1 MATKLRLTTKGFA
14 QFEEALK
21 VAEEKAVKVVTDAM
35 RKAATDF
42 TQEIRAGAQAR
53 NLPPESFDAIIEPVV
68 KNEHNVISC
77 TAGFK
82 LGEYGEG
89 DGGGYI
95 ALYREYGTPHRDE
108 KYGRES
114 PDPFIAPARDKA
126 AKAYKKEV
134 TAGLNKILEEAVP
147 K

>member
-14 QFEEALK
+14 QFEQALK

-35 RKAATDF
+35 QKAAKDF
-42 TQEIRAGAQAR
+42 TQEIRAGAEAR
-53 NLPPESFDAIIEPVV
+53 ELPQESLDAIMEPIV

-82 LGEYGEG
+82 LGEYGDG

-95 ALYREYGTPHRDE
+95 ALYTEYGTPHRN
-108 KYGRES
+108 KYGRQQ

-134 TAGLNKILEEAVP
+134 KTGLNKILEEAVP

>member
-1 MATKLRLTTKGFA
+1 MATKLRLTTKGFS
-14 QFEEALK
+14 QFEQALK
-21 VAEEKAVKVVTDAM
+21 VAEDKAVKVVTDAM
-35 RKAATDF
+35 LKAAKDF
-42 TQEIRAGAQAR
+42 TQEITAGAQAR
-53 NLPPESFDAIIEPVV
+53 NLPQESLDAIMEPVV

-95 ALYREYGTPHRDE
+95 ALYREYGTPHRQ
-108 KYGRES
+108 KHGQQQ

-134 TAGLNKILEEAVP
+134 TAGLNKILEEAMP

>member
-1 MATKLRLTTKGFA
+1 MATKLRLTTKGFS
-14 QFEEALK
+14 QFEQALK
-21 VAEEKAVKVVTDAM
+21 VAEDRAVKVVTDAM
-35 RKAATDF
+35 QKAARDF
-42 TQEIRAGAQAR
+42 TQEIRAGAAAR
-53 NLPPESFDAIIEPVV
+53 DLPQESLDAIMEPVV

-95 ALYREYGTPHRDE
+95 ALYKEYGTPHRD
-108 KYGRES
+108 KYGRLQ

-134 TAGLNKILEEAVP
+134 TAGLNKVLEEAMP

>member
-1 MATKLRLTTKGFA
+1 MATKLKLTTKGFS
-14 QFEEALK
+14 QFEQALK

-35 RKAATDF
+35 QKAAKDF
-42 TQEIRAGAQAR
+42 TQEIRAGAEAR
-53 NLPPESFDAIIEPVV
+53 ELPQESLNAIMEPIV

-82 LGEYGEG
+82 LGEYGDG

-95 ALYREYGTPHRDE
+95 ALYTEYGTPHRN
-108 KYGRES
+108 KYGRQQ
-114 PDPFIAPARDKA
+114 PDPFIAPARERA
-126 AKAYKKEV
+126 AKAYKNEV
-134 TAGLNKILEEAVP
+134 KTGLNKILEEAVP

>member
-14 QFEEALK
+14 QFEQALK

-35 RKAATDF
+35 QKAAKDF
-42 TQEIRAGAQAR
+42 TQEIRAGAEAR
-53 NLPPESFDAIIEPVV
+53 ELPQESLNAIMEPIV

-82 LGEYGEG
+82 LGEYGDG

-95 ALYREYGTPHRDE
+95 ALYTEYGTPHRN
-108 KYGRES
+108 KYGRQQ

-126 AKAYKKEV
+126 AKAYKNSKTE
-134 TAGLNKILEEAVP
+134 K
-147 K
+147 

>member
-1 MATKLRLTTKGFA
+1 MATKLILTTKGLT
-14 QFEEALK
+14 QFEQALK

-35 RKAATDF
+35 LTAAKDF

-53 NLPPESFDAIIEPVV
+53 ELPQESLDAIMEPIV
-68 KNEHNVISC
+68 KNERNVISC

-95 ALYREYGTPHRDE
+95 ALYTEYGTPHRS
-108 KYGRES
+108 KYGKQQ
-114 PDPFIAPARDKA
+114 PDPFIEPARNKA
-126 AKAYKKEV
+126 ARAYKKAV
-134 TAGLNKILEEAVP
+134 AAGLEKILEEATP

>member
-1 MATKLRLTTKGFA
+1 MATKIRLTKKGFS
-14 QFEEALK
+14 QFEQALK
-21 VAEEKAVKVVTDAM
+21 VAEDKAVKVVTDAM
-35 RKAATDF
+35 QKAARDF
-42 TQEIRAGAQAR
+42 TQEIRAGAEAR
-53 NLPPESFDAIIEPVV
+53 GLPQESLDAIMEPVV

-82 LGEYGEG
+82 LGEYGDG

-95 ALYREYGTPHRDE
+95 ALYTEYGTPHRN
-108 KYGRES
+108 KYGRQQ

-134 TAGLNKILEEAVP
+134 NAGLNKVLEEAMP

>member
-1 MATKLRLTTKGFA
+1 MATKLKLTTKGFS
-14 QFEEALK
+14 QFEQALK
-21 VAEEKAVKVVTDAM
+21 VAEGKAVKVVTDAM
-35 RKAATDF
+35 QKAARDF
-42 TQEIRAGAQAR
+42 TQEIRAGAEAR
-53 NLPPESFDAIIEPVV
+53 ELPQESLNAIMEPVV

-82 LGEYGEG
+82 LGEYGDG

-95 ALYREYGTPHRDE
+95 ALYTEYGTPHRN
-108 KYGRES
+108 KYGRQQ

-134 TAGLNKILEEAVP
+134 NKGLNKILEEAMP

>member
-1 MATKLRLTTKGFA
+1 MATKLRLTTKGLA
-14 QFEEALK
+14 QFEQALK
-21 VAEEKAVKVVTDAM
+21 VAEDKAVKVVSDAM
-35 RKAATDF
+35 QKAARDF
-42 TQEIRAGAQAR
+42 TQEIRAGADAR
-53 NLPPESFDAIIEPVV
+53 GLPQESLDAIIEPVV

-95 ALYREYGTPHRDE
+95 ALYKEYGTPHRN
-108 KYGRES
+108 KYGHQQ

-126 AKAYKKEV
+126 AKAYKKDV
-134 TAGLNKILEEAVP
+134 KQGLNKVLEEAMP

>member
-14 QFEEALK
+14 QFEQALK
-21 VAEEKAVKVVTDAM
+21 VAEDKAVKVVTDAM
-35 RKAATDF
+35 QKAARDF
-42 TQEIRAGAQAR
+42 TQEIRAGAEAR
-53 NLPPESFDAIIEPVV
+53 ELPQESLDAIMEPVV

-82 LGEYGEG
+82 LGDYGDG

-95 ALYREYGTPHRDE
+95 ALYTEYGTPHRN
-108 KYGRES
+108 KYGRQQ

-134 TAGLNKILEEAVP
+134 TAGLKKILEEAVP

>member
-14 QFEEALK
+14 QFEQALK

-35 RKAATDF
+35 QKAAKDF
-42 TQEIRAGAQAR
+42 TQEIRAGAEAR
-53 NLPPESFDAIIEPVV
+53 ELPQESLNAIMEPIV

-82 LGEYGEG
+82 LGEYGDG

-95 ALYREYGTPHRDE
+95 ALYTEYGTPHRN
-108 KYGRES
+108 KYGRQQ

-126 AKAYKKEV
+126 AKAYKNEV
-134 TAGLNKILEEAVP
+134 KKGLNKILEEAVP

>member
-1 MATKLRLTTKGFA
+1 MATKLRLTTKGFS
-14 QFEEALK
+14 QFEQALK

-35 RKAATDF
+35 QKAARDF
-42 TQEIRAGAQAR
+42 TQEIRSGAEAR
-53 NLPPESFDAIIEPVV
+53 ELPQESLDAIMEPVV

-95 ALYREYGTPHRDE
+95 ALYTEYGTPHRN
-108 KYGRES
+108 KYGRQQ

-134 TAGLNKILEEAVP
+134 NKGLNKVLEEALP

>member
-1 MATKLRLTTKGFA
+1 MATKLRLTTKGFS
-14 QFEEALK
+14 QFGEALK

-35 RKAATDF
+35 LKAANDF
-42 TQEIRAGAQAR
+42 TNEIRAGAQAR
-53 NLPPESFDAIIEPVV
+53 ALPQESLDAIMEPVV

-82 LGEYGEG
+82 LGDYGEG

-95 ALYREYGTPHRDE
+95 ALYTEYGTPHRQ
-108 KYGRES
+108 KHGRQQ

-134 TAGLNKILEEAVP
+134 TAGLNKILEEATP

>member
-1 MATKLRLTTKGFA
+1 MATKLRLTTKGLA
-14 QFEEALK
+14 QFEQALK
-21 VAEEKAVKVVTDAM
+21 VAEDKAVKVVTDAM
-35 RKAATDF
+35 QKAARDF
-42 TQEIRAGAQAR
+42 TQEIRAGAAAR
-53 NLPPESFDAIIEPVV
+53 GLPQESLDAIMEPVV
-68 KNEHNVISC
+68 TNEHNVIKC

-95 ALYREYGTPHRDE
+95 ALYKEYGTPHRS
-108 KYGRES
+108 KYGHQQ

-126 AKAYKKEV
+126 AKAYKKDV
-134 TAGLNKILEEAVP
+134 NKGLTKVLEEAMP

>member
-1 MATKLRLTTKGFA
+1 MATKLRLTTKGFS
-14 QFEEALK
+14 QFEQALK
-21 VAEEKAVKVVTDAM
+21 VAEDKAVKVVSDAM
-35 RKAATDF
+35 LKAAKDL
-42 TQEIRAGAQAR
+42 TQEIKAGAQAR
-53 NLPPESFDAIIEPVV
+53 ALPQESLDAIMEPVV

-82 LGEYGEG
+82 LGDYGDG

-95 ALYREYGTPHRDE
+95 ALYTEYGTPHRN
-108 KYGRES
+108 KYGRQQ

-126 AKAYKKEV
+126 ARAYKKEV
-134 TAGLNKILEEAVP
+134 NTGLNKLLEEAMP

>member
-1 MATKLRLTTKGFA
+1 MATKLKLTTKGLA
-14 QFEEALK
+14 QFEQALK
-21 VAEEKAVKVVTDAM
+21 VAEGKAVKVVTDAM
-35 RKAATDF
+35 QKAARDF
-42 TQEIRAGAQAR
+42 TQEIRAGAEAR
-53 NLPPESFDAIIEPVV
+53 DLPQESLDAIIEPVV

-95 ALYREYGTPHRDE
+95 ALYKEYGTPHRD
-108 KYGRES
+108 KYGHQQ

-126 AKAYKKEV
+126 AKAYKKDV
-134 TAGLNKILEEAVP
+134 QKGLTKVLEEALP

>member
-1 MATKLRLTTKGFA
+1 MATKLRLTTKGFS
-14 QFEEALK
+14 QFEQALK
-21 VAEEKAVKVVTDAM
+21 VAEDKAVKVVTDAM
-35 RKAATDF
+35 QNAARDF
-42 TQEIRAGAQAR
+42 TQEIRAGAEAR
-53 NLPPESFDAIIEPVV
+53 KLPQESLDAIVEPVV

-82 LGEYGEG
+82 LGEYGDG

-95 ALYREYGTPHRDE
+95 ALYTEYGTPHRN
-108 KYGRES
+108 KYGRQQ

-126 AKAYKKEV
+126 AKAYKKE
-134 TAGLNKILEEAVP
+134 ASKGLNKVLEEAMP

>member
-1 MATKLRLTTKGFA
+1 MATKLKLTTKGFS
-14 QFEEALK
+14 QFEQALK
-21 VAEEKAVKVVTDAM
+21 VAEDKAVKVVTDAM
-35 RKAATDF
+35 QKAARDF
-42 TQEIRAGAQAR
+42 TQEIRAGAEAR
-53 NLPPESFDAIIEPVV
+53 GLPQESLDAIVEPVV
-68 KNEHNVISC
+68 KHEHNVISC

-82 LGEYGEG
+82 LGEYGDG

-95 ALYREYGTPHRDE
+95 ALYTEYGTPHRN
-108 KYGRES
+108 KYGRQQ

-134 TAGLNKILEEAVP
+134 STGLNKVLEEAMP

>member
-1 MATKLRLTTKGFA
+1 MATKLKLTIKGFS
-14 QFEEALK
+14 QFEDALK
-21 VAEEKAVKVVTDAM
+21 AAEEKAVKVVTDAM
-35 RKAATDF
+35 QKAARDF
-42 TQEIRAGAQAR
+42 TAEIKAGAEAR
-53 NLPPESFDAIIEPVV
+53 NLPQESLDAIMEPQV
-68 KNEHNVISC
+68 KNQHNVISC

-82 LGEYGEG
+82 LGDYGEG

-95 ALYREYGTPHRDE
+95 ALYKEYGTPHRS
-108 KYGRES
+108 KYGQQQ

-134 TAGLNKILEEAVP
+134 KAGLDKVLEEAVP